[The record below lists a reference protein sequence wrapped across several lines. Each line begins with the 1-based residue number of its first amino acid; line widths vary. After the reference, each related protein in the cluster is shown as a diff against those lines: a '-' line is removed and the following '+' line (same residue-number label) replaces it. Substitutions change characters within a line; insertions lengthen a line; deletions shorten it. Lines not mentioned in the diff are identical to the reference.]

1 MGQKYELDFLTENN
15 INLLIKESEKK
26 AENKELVR
34 KILEKALEAKGI
46 TDEEA
51 AILLSINDTELLE
64 EMFETAR
71 KIKEKIYD
79 KKYG

>member
-34 KILEKALEAKGI
+34 K
-46 TDEEA
+46 
-51 AILLSINDTELLE
+51 
-64 EMFETAR
+64 
-71 KIKEKIYD
+71 Y
-79 KKYG
+79 